1 LIGERS
7 ERSAMKR
14 SQHRREIARRR
25 AIAAP
30 IGKRARGCAI
40 EIDDHEVVPGVKNL
54 SEMQISM
61 AANAND

>member
-1 LIGERS
+1 MR
-7 ERSAMKR
+7 R

-25 AIAAP
+25 ALAAP
-30 IGKRARGCAI
+30 IGKRTRGFAI